1 MDKDNETIGYAVK
14 IGNGYVKVN
23 GLFFGVPDSV
33 ELVKDDG
40 IFSDNFGFFDKE
52 TAVKIASGYNG
63 KVVELYAR
71 EISEDDLSKDD

>member
-23 GLFFGVPDSV
+23 GWFLGVPDSV

-40 IFSDNFGFFDKE
+40 IFSDNFSFFDKE
-52 TAVKIASGYNG
+52 TAEKIASGYNG

-71 EISEDDLSKDD
+71 EVEDNEDD

>member
-23 GLFFGVPDSV
+23 GLFLGVPDSV

-40 IFSDNFGFFDKE
+40 IFSDNFSFFDKE
-52 TAVKIASGYNG
+52 TAEKIASGYNG

-71 EISEDDLSKDD
+71 EVEDNEDD

>member
-23 GLFFGVPDSV
+23 GWFLGVPDSV

-40 IFSDNFGFFDKE
+40 IFSDNFSFFDKE
-52 TAVKIASGYNG
+52 TAEKIASGYNG
-63 KVVELYAR
+63 KVVELSVR
-71 EISEDDLSKDD
+71 KVSEDEY